1 MVNKT
6 PTPVKSTAVNIEYEV
21 YTTFR
26 LREPKT
32 NLSKLVT
39 DMLKVR
45 NTIKLETKSD

>member
-1 MVNKT
+1 MVNSN

-21 YTTFR
+21 YTMFR

-39 DMLKVR
+39 EMLKVR
-45 NTIKLETKSD
+45 NDKKIE

>member
-1 MVNKT
+1 MVNKN

-21 YTTFR
+21 YTNFR

-39 DMLKVR
+39 EWLRAR
-45 NTIKLETKSD
+45 NNTKLE

>member
-1 MVNKT
+1 MVNKN

-45 NTIKLETKSD
+45 NQLKLEK